1 MLANCFLSTILHKC
15 IIILPNYTELT
26 RKMYVE
32 ATQIENTIV
41 KKSVSIKSKSIS
53 KKYREAQ
60 KIITK
65 NTLNVGKIVK

>member
-1 MLANCFLSTILHKC
+1 
-15 IIILPNYTELT
+15 
-26 RKMYVE
+26 MYVE

-65 NTLNVGKIVK
+65 NSLNVGKIVKWVSILGCKWLFLVTRDNKIHA

>member
-1 MLANCFLSTILHKC
+1 
-15 IIILPNYTELT
+15 
-26 RKMYVE
+26 MYVE

-41 KKSVSIKSKSIS
+41 KKKSVSIKSKSIS
-53 KKYREAQ
+53 KKYREAR